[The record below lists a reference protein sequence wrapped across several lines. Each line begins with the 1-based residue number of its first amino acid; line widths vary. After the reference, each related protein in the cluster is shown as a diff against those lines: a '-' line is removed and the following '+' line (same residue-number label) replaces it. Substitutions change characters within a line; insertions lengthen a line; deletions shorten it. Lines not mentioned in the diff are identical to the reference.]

1 MDEETEDAVV
11 AAEVGIIVPVRVRP
25 IIAVTVTE
33 VVVRDVKDVREVE
46 VVDGILMDTRRI
58 EVVARIRGRNR
69 GPTREI
75 EHQVRKWLV
84 RSRVRGRDREVWL
97 CPVVDRMGIGPSRLD
112 VVRQEGR
119 LRFFGWFIGFKLG
132 CCR

>member
-1 MDEETEDAVV
+1 MDEQTEDAVV

-58 EVVARIRGRNR
+58 EVVARIRDRNR

-75 EHQVRKWLV
+75 EHQARKWLV

-112 VVRQEGR
+112 VVRQEDHVVEVQVN
-119 LRFFGWFIGFKLG
+119 KKS
-132 CCR
+132 CKAK